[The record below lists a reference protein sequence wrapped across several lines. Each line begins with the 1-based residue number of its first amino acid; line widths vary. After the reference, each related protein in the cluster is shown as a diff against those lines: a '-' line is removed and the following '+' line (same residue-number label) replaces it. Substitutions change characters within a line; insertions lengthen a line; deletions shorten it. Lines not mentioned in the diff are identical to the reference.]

1 MTRSQVKPLGTFPG
15 ADDHHQMHVHR
26 TLSHLLEEVCMKDGL
41 IAARIA
47 SLTLSISVVGPSRYE
62 VPESMIA

>member
-1 MTRSQVKPLGTFPG
+1 
-15 ADDHHQMHVHR
+15 
-26 TLSHLLEEVCMKDGL
+26 MKDGL

-47 SLTLSISVVGPSRYE
+47 SMTLSISVVGPSRYE